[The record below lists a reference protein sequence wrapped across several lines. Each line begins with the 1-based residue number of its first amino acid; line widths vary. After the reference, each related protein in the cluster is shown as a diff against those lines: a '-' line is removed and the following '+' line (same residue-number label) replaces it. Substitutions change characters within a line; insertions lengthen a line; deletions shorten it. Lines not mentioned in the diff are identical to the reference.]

1 MIFVKDNANS
11 GRASRHHLHRHR
23 LRWWP
28 LRPSDNQA
36 STIEQ
41 RTQGGHIHG
50 HPVPGSER
58 CTRSL
63 ATLSPGYDRG
73 RCTGRQPGNHYRTA
87 HPRRPHPRPPS
98 PRIRTAHPVTG
109 YDGGHWHRAATS
121 QPLSSSA
128 PQAATPTATQSPD
141 QSGAP
146 SLHSHRHL
154 ATMVATD
161 TRRQPGNHYWAA
173 HPRRPHSR
181 PPIHGLEPRP
191 PSPIRWWTLAHGGRV
206 AITEQQK

>member
-1 MIFVKDNANS
+1 MIFANDNANS
-11 GRASRHHLHRHR
+11 GRAPRNNLHRH
-23 LRWWP
+23 
-28 LRPSDNQA
+28 
-36 STIEQ
+36 
-41 RTQGGHIHG
+41 
-50 HPVPGSER
+50 
-58 CTRSL
+58 L
-63 ATLSPGYDRG
+63 ATIVATD
-73 RCTGRQPGNHYRTA
+73 TGRQPVNHYRAA

-98 PRIRTAHPVTG
+98 PRIRAAHPVTIYTVTG

-181 PPIHGLEPRP
+181 PPIHRLEPRP
-191 PSPIRWWTLAHGGRV
+191 LSPIRWWTVAHGGRV